1 MRKIKTSY
9 FHSFFSALCTKNAV
23 TSQQSQL
30 FFMFTCIFN
39 LSSKTARNC
48 NLKWHC
54 IFLTIATGYLH
65 CSQQHDFSL
74 QVLMKFPRLGRTGCL
89 AILATVVFVIF
100 VLGLGIGYGVKG
112 SQGKGTSS
120 GNPFQGASSIAQ
132 VISLWTRASTALF
145 TWTRI
150 S

>member
-1 MRKIKTSY
+1 
-9 FHSFFSALCTKNAV
+9 
-23 TSQQSQL
+23 
-30 FFMFTCIFN
+30 
-39 LSSKTARNC
+39 
-48 NLKWHC
+48 
-54 IFLTIATGYLH
+54 
-65 CSQQHDFSL
+65 
-74 QVLMKFPRLGRTGCL
+74 MKFPRLGRTGCL

-145 TWTRI
+145 TWIMNHDLSEIVKDETSVRKTQQWLFLKAI
-150 S
+150 SDNKKVDFSTIALFCLQIPI